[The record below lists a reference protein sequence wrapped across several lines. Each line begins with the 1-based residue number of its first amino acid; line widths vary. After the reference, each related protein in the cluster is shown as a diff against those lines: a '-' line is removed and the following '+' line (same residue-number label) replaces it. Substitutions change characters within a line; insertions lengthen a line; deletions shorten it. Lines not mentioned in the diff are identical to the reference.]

1 MKKDTWDLFRDLLR
15 EICKT
20 FPAEDTSKNGRFVRV
35 GCSWESQESN
45 SVSVSLKGFLF
56 LEEAEAAMKSTEQ
69 KLELVVVDHLRF
81 RLLSAVGSRMARQ
94 QGYVDTMVPWHQP
107 GTRVVV
113 RSNIQ
118 CGSKKSALDVSSVLK
133 NCQIVDLGGLLHV
146 AGDIGREGWTAL
158 REALQSEQLH
168 DIPQL
173 DSCCKGYVTCARR
186 EDLRAIWRCLSLSWK
201 FSGDQEV
208 FEKQRGEEGWSALEQ
223 FLDLT
228 NAEWRAE
235 KVAMGGLQPQV
246 LFVNGQEVSLP
257 RTSMAPVDP
266 PVDMGP
272 VAVLVALEYMEGGQ
286 G

>member
-1 MKKDTWDLFRDLLR
+1 
-15 EICKT
+15 
-20 FPAEDTSKNGRFVRV
+20 
-35 GCSWESQESN
+35 
-45 SVSVSLKGFLF
+45 
-56 LEEAEAAMKSTEQ
+56 MKSAEQ
-69 KLELVVVDHLRF
+69 KLELVVVDHLRL

-94 QGYVDTMVPWHQP
+94 QGDVDSMVPWHQP

-158 REALQSEQLH
+158 REALQSEHLH

-173 DSCCKGYVTCARR
+173 DSCCKSYVTCARR
-186 EDLRAIWRCLSLSWK
+186 EDLKAIWRCLSHSWK

-208 FEKQRGEEGWSALEQ
+208 FDKQRGQKGWSALEQ

-228 NAEWRAE
+228 NVEWRVE
-235 KVAMGGLQPQV
+235 KIAMGGLQPQV
-246 LFVNGQEVSLP
+246 LFLNGQQVILP
-257 RTSMAPVDP
+257 SFLPSGGLAPVDP
-266 PVDMGP
+266 SVEMDPVP
-272 VAVLVALEYMEGGQ
+272 VLVTLESMEEGQ
-286 G
+286 D